1 MKKKEMVMALGLVV
15 ILVLGS
21 AGSVWADSA
30 SSLLLGDNDVQLDF
44 QVIIPDVIY
53 FRVGSAVPGEV
64 DTVTLQD
71 DNFDLIDGSGFTG
84 SIGVEL
90 ISTSGDVNIAAS
102 GGNLQ
107 DISGPSTIP
116 FDDITVTWSV
126 ITAPAFGTTGSS
138 GVGGAVINTTDTW
151 NFAYAWSTPDPPP
164 GGVYEGTVTYTVTVP

>member
-1 MKKKEMVMALGLVV
+1 MKKKEMVLALGLVM

-30 SSLLLGDNDVQLDF
+30 SSLLGDTDVQLDF
-44 QVIIPDVIY
+44 SVVIPDVVY
-53 FRVGSAVPGEV
+53 FRVGNAIPGTV
-64 DTVTLQD
+64 DLVTLQD
-71 DNFDLIDGSGFTG
+71 DNNDILDGSGFTG

-107 DISGPSTIP
+107 DLATFVTIP
-116 FDDITVTWSV
+116 FTDITVTSSV
-126 ITAPAFGTTGSS
+126 INAPAFGSTILS

-151 NFAYAWSTPDPPP
+151 NFAYVWSTPDPPP
-164 GGVYEGTVTYTVTVP
+164 GGVYLGTVTYTVTVP

>member
-1 MKKKEMVMALGLVV
+1 MVMALGLVM

-30 SSLLLGDNDVQLDF
+30 SSLLVDNDVQLDF

-71 DNFDLIDGSGFTG
+71 DNFDLVDGSGFTG

-107 DISGPSTIP
+107 DLATLDTIP
-116 FDDITVTWSV
+116 FTDITVTSSV
-126 ITAPAFGTTGSS
+126 INAPAFGSTILS

-151 NFAYAWSTPDPPP
+151 NFAYAWTTPDPPP
-164 GGVYEGTVTYTVTVP
+164 GGLYVGTVTYTVTVP